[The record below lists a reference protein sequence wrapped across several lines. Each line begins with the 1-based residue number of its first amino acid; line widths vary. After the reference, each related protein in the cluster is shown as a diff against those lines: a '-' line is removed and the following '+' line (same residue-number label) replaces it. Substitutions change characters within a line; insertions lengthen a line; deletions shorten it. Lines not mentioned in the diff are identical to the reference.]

1 MQSVLNGEIANRL
14 THAAISSPQP
24 LTSSAQSTML
34 HSRPVPESF
43 GDTLCD
49 DIGAV
54 EFSGEYGYQCVE
66 QDAVEW

>member
-14 THAAISSPQP
+14 THVAISSPQP

-43 GDTLCD
+43 GDALCD

-54 EFSGEYGYQCVE
+54 EFAGEYGYQYAD
-66 QDAVEW
+66 QDGMEW